1 MEKAYKL
8 LAVQEGISNRAAKEL
23 IDRGVVYYGGKKVV
37 VARGELDGRGKF
49 RVEKIAKPKVIFE
62 DDKIVAVDKPAFLTA
77 EEVAKKIGY
86 PLLHRLD
93 KETSGVMLLYKDE
106 DFQKK
111 AVEEFKKKRVKKE
124 YIAVVHGKIVEPFT
138 IDEPLLTIKKKNVFF
153 TKVHKDGKEA
163 ITHVEPMMVE
173 GKKSKIKVIIETGR
187 THQIRAH
194 LKSSGYPILGD
205 SNYGGKN
212 YKRVMLHAYRISLL
226 GYAFE
231 SREPREFK
239 ECFNN

>member
-23 IDRGVVYYGGKKVV
+23 IDRGVVYYGGKKVI
-37 VARGELDGRGKF
+37 VARGELDGKGKF
-49 RVEKIAKPKVIFE
+49 RVEEISKPKVIFE
-62 DDKIVAVDKPAFLTA
+62 DSKIVAVEKPAFLTS
-77 EEVAKKIGY
+77 EEVSKKVGY

-93 KETSGVMLLYKDE
+93 KETSGVILLYKDD

-111 AVEEFKKKRVKKE
+111 AVEEFKKRRVKKE
-124 YIAVVHGKIVEPFT
+124 YIAVVNGKIVEPFT
-138 IDEPLLTIKKKNVFF
+138 VEEPLLTIKKKNVFF

-163 ITHVEPMMVE
+163 VTHIEPLMVE
-173 GKKSKIKVIIETGR
+173 GKKSKIKVVIETGR

-194 LKSSGYPILGD
+194 LKSVGYPIIGD
-205 SNYGGKN
+205 SNYGGKP
-212 YKRVMLHAYRISLL
+212 YKRVMLHAFRISLL

-231 SREPREFK
+231 SREPKEFIK
-239 ECFNN
+239 IMGD